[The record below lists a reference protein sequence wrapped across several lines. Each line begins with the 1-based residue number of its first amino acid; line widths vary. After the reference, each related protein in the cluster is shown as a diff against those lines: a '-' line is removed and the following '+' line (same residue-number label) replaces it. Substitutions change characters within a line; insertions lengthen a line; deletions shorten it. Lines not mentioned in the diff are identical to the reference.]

1 MLFRSPEI
9 PDELLSALRSH
20 DVTALGRALAN
31 DLQPA
36 ALRLRPELA
45 AALER
50 GREASAF
57 GAVVSGSGP
66 TVAFLAHNPAAA
78 EGLAKDLRH
87 HSFDAMAVHGPVHG
101 ARIISDTLL

>member
-1 MLFRSPEI
+1 VLDAPEI

-20 DVTALGRALAN
+20 DVTGLGRALAN

-45 AALER
+45 FALDR

-66 TVAFLAHNPAAA
+66 TCLFLCDSRTHAEQVAAA
-78 EGLAKDLRH
+78 LAQSGLGPVSA
-87 HSFDAMAVHGPVHG
+87 APGPVHG
-101 ARIISDTLL
+101 ARVIGRDAV